1 MKSKFKTTKIKNLI
15 SGLTYKN
22 NTNTLRG
29 SEALQVYS
37 WAKKECGSC
46 IAWEKKYDDN
56 LVDVDISNI
65 EIYHNFNQA
74 IKLSDVLIVYRLPDE
89 KIDFKFISKNIKS
102 KTIIDCSNKIGS
114 KNLFDLDVIKIGR

>member
-1 MKSKFKTTKIKNLI
+1 LKSKFKNYKKLKILI

-29 SEALQVYS
+29 SEALQIYS
-37 WAKKECGSC
+37 WAKKECASC
-46 IAWEKKYDDN
+46 IAWEKKYDK
-56 LVDVDISNI
+56 LVDKDISNI
-65 EIYHNFNQA
+65 EIYHDFYKA
-74 IKLSDVLIVYRLPDE
+74 IRKSDILVVYRLPDE

-102 KTIIDCSNKIGS
+102 KTIIDCSNKIES